1 MRRRAAIAAA
11 LLAAGSL
18 APRSAAAAA
27 GGTPAPPPPPAAPAP
42 HASAAAPE
50 PAAKHAAA
58 RHTAAKHAAK
68 AHDAGAPTD
77 AGAPA
82 DAAPSDA
89 QGADAPAPALAA
101 PDGGVADQG
110 SVTASCIEH
119 VPAGKQRP
127 KLIEKLSPRG
137 VSGHVATLT
146 VTVEHGKGET
156 VLPNG
161 FHLELGSDSE
171 HALERAGFAL
181 PDPDGGAG
189 PTVQTKES
197 GQRATTTVRIPLVPL
212 PKKPGR
218 QKLTVPPLPIAIARA
233 SGEVITLCTEPHEI
247 TVGDPTASTPHA
259 KPHPNP
265 QPRRQMEEW
274 TTARDITY
282 AALIALVVGAL
293 VAWLLGRWLRRPRP
307 EPPPPPPR
315 PPWEVA
321 LEELFDVRH
330 AGLIKEQRFSEHFDR
345 VSHTVR
351 KYLGD
356 RYGFDGL
363 ESTTREILGFIGR
376 VTPTV
381 TALPEIEVFL
391 READLVKFAR
401 LTPTEDD
408 CETALGRGE
417 HIVHSTIP
425 PLRPGSAAG
434 TGAGPAAVPP
444 GTTPPENASGAGAAE
459 ATEAAEPRSPYAPPE
474 PEAKPS
480 AEQGAVKEA
489 DKPRDD
495 DGGKA

>member
-1 MRRRAAIAAA
+1 M
-11 LLAAGSL
+11 
-18 APRSAAAAA
+18 
-27 GGTPAPPPPPAAPAP
+27 
-42 HASAAAPE
+42 
-50 PAAKHAAA
+50 
-58 RHTAAKHAAK
+58 
-68 AHDAGAPTD
+68 
-77 AGAPA
+77 
-82 DAAPSDA
+82 
-89 QGADAPAPALAA
+89 
-101 PDGGVADQG
+101 
-110 SVTASCIEH
+110 
-119 VPAGKQRP
+119 
-127 KLIEKLSPRG
+127 
-137 VSGHVATLT
+137 
-146 VTVEHGKGET
+146 
-156 VLPNG
+156 
-161 FHLELGSDSE
+161 
-171 HALERAGFAL
+171 
-181 PDPDGGAG
+181 
-189 PTVQTKES
+189 QTKES

-218 QKLTVPPLPIAIARA
+218 QKLTVPPVANRDRARQRRGDHA
-233 SGEVITLCTEPHEI
+233 VHRAARDHRRRSDGEH
-247 TVGDPTASTPHA
+247 AARQTP
-259 KPHPNP
+259 
-265 QPRRQMEEW
+265 RQSRSRAARCEEW
-274 TTARDITY
+274 TTARDVTY

-321 LEELFDVRH
+321 LEELFDIRH
-330 AGLIKEQRFSEHFDR
+330 AGLIEDQRFSEHFDR

-401 LTPTEDD
+401 LTPTEQD

-434 TGAGPAAVPP
+434 TGAGRGRRPAGNDPA
-444 GTTPPENASGAGAAE
+444 GERIRSGRCRSDRSRRAALALCAAGAGGE
-459 ATEAAEPRSPYAPPE
+459 ADAPNT
-474 PEAKPS
+474 
-480 AEQGAVKEA
+480 GAVKEA